1 MRQPCL
7 IFDLDG
13 TLVDSEAIGL
23 QALIDVLPGLPD
35 TVAQLVARYRGWQLD
50 ALLQDISSRTGLVL
64 PPDLVPN
71 YRARVATLF
80 ASQLQPMPGVLDM
93 LPRLSSPMCIAS
105 GGPIS
110 KIRQSLAVTGLARFF
125 GERLYSSYE
134 VGIWKPEPGLFLH
147 AAQQMQAQAADCI
160 VIEDSEVGLRAAH
173 AAGMRALFYN
183 PQQQVLAL
191 PMAGEFACMS
201 QLPTLIT
208 QITGS

>member
-23 QALIDVLPGLPD
+23 QALLDVLPELPD
-35 TVAQLVARYRGWQLD
+35 TVLQLVARYRGWKLD
-50 ALLQDISSRTGLVL
+50 ALLQDIKIRTGLAL

-80 ASQLQPMPGVLDM
+80 ASQLRAMPGVADM
-93 LPRLSSPMCIAS
+93 LPRLPYPMCIAS
-105 GGPIS
+105 GGPLS
-110 KIRQSLAVTGLARFF
+110 KIRQSLALTGLAPFF

-147 AAQQMQAQAADCI
+147 AARQMQAQIADCI

-183 PQQQVLAL
+183 PQQQVAPL
-191 PMAGEFACMS
+191 PVVGEVMCMS
-201 QLPTLIT
+201 HLPALIKQLTR
-208 QITGS
+208 